1 MTMNSKLALLG
12 AATLLLT
19 SLTGNLARADYL
31 PNNFWPNSAFES
43 GSSLDSPTG
52 TPTGW
57 NRGGS
62 DTTICQV
69 TTNNFVSASHA
80 LIVSDADTNNYGEW
94 YSDLLLTGVASPGAP
109 LNLQWFELYNVTG
122 GEMRLSVLF

>member
-62 DTTICQV
+62 DPTICQV
-69 TTNNFVSASHA
+69 TTNNSTSPTHS
-80 LIVSDADTNNYGEW
+80 LIVNDADIANYGEW
-94 YSDLLLTGVASPGAP
+94 YSDLILTGVANPGAP
-109 LNLQWFELYNVTG
+109 I
-122 GEMRLSVLF
+122 